1 VTEPQHD
8 LPPHGTAQLPAATL
22 HGQHQA
28 ILQTLVERHFEQAE
42 HRVDTVY
49 ETHFASPKNVLIRHW
64 RHRKDIPHDLLA
76 LPRSAWGL
84 LMKAAGRQTQSA
96 MSGKEQELRRIL
108 EQELLDLPGLERTL
122 EQYCVPVMLAYQK
135 ELDGLDQLNAE
146 QRQKFQQ
153 YLDHQL
159 ARLQLPNEGLRDGL
173 MALTVMLTGKALG
186 DKALMSSAASVGST
200 LAQGVYLSHQGWW
213 AGFWAGW
220 FGSPAWVSWAG
231 AGVGMLSF
239 LIAAPL
245 IAPGIEIGLNRWRG
259 RKLLQQAVDD
269 AREQLCA
276 KDRMML
282 AGQLAL
288 YLQLLPD
295 LVFFLSRLRPR

>member
-1 VTEPQHD
+1 MAPTDSPVDDQTR
-8 LPPHGTAQLPAATL
+8 LPAPTL
-22 HGQHQA
+22 AGQHQIA
-28 ILQTLVERHFEQAE
+28 LQSIVERHFAE
-42 HRVDTVY
+42 AEARVDWVY
-49 ETHFASPKNVLIRHW
+49 ETHFASSRTVMNRHW

-84 LMKAAGRQTQSA
+84 LMKLSGREVKVSL
-96 MSGKEQELRRIL
+96 SGKEQELRQIL
-108 EQELLDLPGLERTL
+108 EQDLLDIPALERSL
-122 EQYCVPVMLAYQK
+122 EQYCVPVMLAYQH
-135 ELDGLDQLNAE
+135 ELQGLEQLNAE
-146 QRQKFQQ
+146 QRQKFQH

-173 MALTVMLTGKALG
+173 MTLTVMLTGKALG

-220 FGSPAWVSWAG
+220 FGSPAWVGWLG
-231 AGVGMLSF
+231 AGIGVLSF
-239 LIAAPL
+239 LLAAPF

-259 RKLLQQAVDD
+259 RKLLHQAVQD

-276 KDRMML
+276 KDKMML
-282 AGQLAL
+282 ASQLAL

-295 LVFFLSRLRPR
+295 LVFFLSKMRLR

>member
-1 VTEPQHD
+1 MTNSHSPAD
-8 LPPHGTAQLPAATL
+8 DKINLPAPTL
-22 HGQHQA
+22 AGQHQA
-28 ILQTLVERHFEQAE
+28 ALQMIVDRHFEQAE
-42 HRVDTVY
+42 ERVDDVY
-49 ETHFASPKNVLIRHW
+49 ETHFASSKTVLNRHW

-84 LMKAAGRQTQSA
+84 LMKLVGKEVQLP
-96 MSGKEQELRRIL
+96 MSGKEQELRRVL
-108 EQELLDLPGLERTL
+108 EQDLLDIPGLERAL

-146 QRQKFQQ
+146 QRRKFQQ

-159 ARLQLPNEGLRDGL
+159 AKLQLPNEGLRDGL
-173 MALTVMLTGKALG
+173 MTLTVMLTGKALG

-220 FGSPAWVSWAG
+220 FGSPAWVGWLGAG
-231 AGVGMLSF
+231 AGVLSF
-239 LIAAPL
+239 LLAAPL

-259 RKLLQQAVDD
+259 RKLLRQAVHD

-282 AGQLAL
+282 ASQLAL

-295 LVFFLSRLRPR
+295 LVFFLSKMRLR